1 MPEIRKVS
9 SEEMRSYASQIRTQI
24 EQVWIPAV
32 NEAFN
37 QEAVLNEQ
45 WDGEAQDLFHE
56 QWVTDEHPKY
66 QKLTDLMNS
75 FCEFIEKAASA
86 YDETEDRVKAAVTKH

>member
-9 SEEMRSYASQIRTQI
+9 SEEMKSYASQIRNQI
-24 EQVWIPAV
+24 EQVWLPAV

-37 QEAVLNEQ
+37 QEAILNDQ
-45 WDGEAQDLFHE
+45 WDGEAQDRFHE

-66 QKLTDLMNS
+66 QKLTDLMET
-75 FCEFIEKAASA
+75 FCAFIEKAANA
-86 YDETEDRVKAAVTKH
+86 YDEAEERVKAAVNDH